1 MLYDLGDIKS
11 PNEIVD
17 NPLYCFGDALLLYIY
32 EDAPHI
38 YVETLYPVV
47 YKELCDDRILSY
59 AVKDFMDISF
69 VHHRDVSKP
78 IIKKNWLSIA
88 RNDMSSFGSNNSKVF
103 YVDNSKITLC
113 VDMRSFIEANENR
126 IKEIFGGEIQDDYE
140 DLYVFLY
147 DRVLM
152 EDEYIAIYNGDIKE

>member
-1 MLYDLGDIKS
+1 
-11 PNEIVD
+11 
-17 NPLYCFGDALLLYIY
+17 
-32 EDAPHI
+32 
-38 YVETLYPVV
+38 
-47 YKELCDDRILSY
+47 
-59 AVKDFMDISF
+59 
-69 VHHRDVSKP
+69 
-78 IIKKNWLSIA
+78 
-88 RNDMSSFGSNNSKVF
+88 MSSFGSSNSKVF

-126 IKEIFGGEIQDDYE
+126 IKEIFGDEIQDDYE

>member
-1 MLYDLGDIKS
+1 MIYDLENINS
-11 PNEIVD
+11 PKEIFD
-17 NPLYCFGDALLLYIY
+17 NPSYCFGDALLLYLY
-32 EDAPHI
+32 KNTPHI

-47 YKELCDDRILSY
+47 YKELCDDRILPY
-59 AVKDFMDISF
+59 AVKDFMGISF

-88 RNDMSSFGSNNSKVF
+88 RNGMNSFGSSNSKVF

-126 IKEIFGGEIQDDYE
+126 IKEIFGDEIQDDYE

-147 DRVLM
+147 DRILM